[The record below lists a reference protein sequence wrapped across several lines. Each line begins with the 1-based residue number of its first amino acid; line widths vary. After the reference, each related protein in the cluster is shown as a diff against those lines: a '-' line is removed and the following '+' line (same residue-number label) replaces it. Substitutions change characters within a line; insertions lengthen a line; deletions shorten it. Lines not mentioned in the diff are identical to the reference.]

1 MSDKKQQSNT
11 VEPCESNAEV
21 LLKGRPLIV
30 VSNRGPVGFS
40 IDEDNK
46 LQIQRSGGGLVT
58 ALRGLAQNI
67 NITWIASAIDTL
79 EKEWG
84 HGKIALDEEGHPINL
99 HLVPLDED
107 VYNGYYN
114 VISNPLLWFLQHSMW
129 DFISGPTITRETW
142 QAWEQG
148 YVEANRQFAL
158 IVAEHI
164 KAAPGR
170 ALVMLQDY
178 HLYLLP
184 RMLREILHRTRRS
197 DQVTL
202 THFVHIPWPGSE
214 ELRILPSRMRKE
226 ILDGL
231 TAVDLLGFQT
241 REDGVNFLQSV
252 EAHLPGAYVNYKH
265 RRVWYHNHATI
276 VRDFPISIDVPAIK
290 ALSLTTETQDH
301 RFQFEE
307 IIKDQKLIL
316 RVDRTDPSK
325 NIVRG
330 FQAFGELLELHPEHI
345 GKVKFIAILVP
356 SRLDVEE
363 YHNYHNEIMAAAG
376 WVNSRYGS
384 GEWEPIRVITG
395 ENYPRAVA
403 ALQIYDV
410 LLVNSIAD
418 GMNLVAKEGPIV
430 NQRDGVLVL
439 SERTGASQQLEP
451 GALVISPCDTYAT
464 AEALHQALTMSAEDR
479 KIRATR
485 LRWLVEENDINT
497 WFCDQIRE
505 ISKLGF

>member
-1 MSDKKQQSNT
+1 MSDKNQISNT
-11 VEPCESNAEV
+11 VDPCENSTEE
-21 LLKGRPLIV
+21 LLNNQSLIV

-40 IDEDNK
+40 SDEDGN

-58 ALRGLAQNI
+58 ALRGLAKNI
-67 NITWIASAIDTL
+67 NIIWIASATDAL

-84 HGKIALDEEGHPINL
+84 HGKVALDEGGRPIEL
-99 HLVPLDED
+99 HLVPFDED

-129 DFISGPTITRETW
+129 DFIYGPTITRETW
-142 QAWEQG
+142 QAWEHG
-148 YVEANRQFAL
+148 YVEANRQFARV
-158 IVAEHI
+158 VAQHV

-184 RMLREILHRTRRS
+184 RMLRGLLHRPRGS
-197 DQVTL
+197 DQAIL

-214 ELRILPSRMRKE
+214 ELRILPSSMRQE

-231 TAVDLLGFQT
+231 SAVDLLGFQT

-252 EAHLPGAYVNYKH
+252 EAHLPDASVNYKH
-265 RRVWYHNHATI
+265 RRVWYHNHTTL

-290 ALSLTTETQDH
+290 ALSQKAETQEI
-301 RFQFEE
+301 RRQLEE
-307 IIKDQKLIL
+307 IIDDQKLIL

-330 FQAFGELLELHPEHI
+330 FQAFGELLELHPEYI

-363 YHNYHNEIMAAAG
+363 YHKYHNAIMAAAG
-376 WVNSRYGS
+376 WVNSRYGT
-384 GEWEPIRVITG
+384 GNWEPIRVITG
-395 ENYPRAVA
+395 ENYLRAVA

-418 GMNLVAKEGPIV
+418 GMNLVAKEGPVV
-430 NQRDGVLVL
+430 NQRDGVLIL

-451 GALVISPCDTYAT
+451 GALIISPCDTYAT
-464 AEALHQALTMSAEDR
+464 AAALHQALIMPAEER
-479 KIRATR
+479 RIRANR

-497 WFCDQIRE
+497 WFCDQIKE
-505 ISKLGF
+505 ISKLRF